1 MRAALAAFLVSIAS
15 GWLAGCAGM
24 YPVAVTTRLP
34 AGLNVTPYSRLLVA
48 GFVGG
53 GIDDVDTNA
62 ETVRLL
68 RSQLRAARSLTIISA
83 DAMPIT
89 RATLADP
96 AFWRR
101 VGEEYQNP
109 LVLTGIVVLTS
120 ERHTDLMY
128 REREF
133 FDDEGRRRIEM
144 NRTAVEIETR
154 TLTARLL
161 YIDGQTGAIIHARVF
176 REDTSHAASQTVPAL
191 SSYFELMA
199 RLVPEVLGTVSDH
212 TVVGSRTLLR

>member
-1 MRAALAAFLVSIAS
+1 MRAPLTAFLVSS
-15 GWLAGCAGM
+15 TSLRLAACVGT
-24 YPVAVTTRLP
+24 YPVAVTMCVP
-34 AGLNVTPYSRLLVA
+34 PELNVTPYSRLLVA

-53 GIDDVDTNA
+53 GIEDVDTNVG
-62 ETVRLL
+62 TVRLL

-89 RATLADP
+89 RAAFADP
-96 AFWRR
+96 VSWRR

-109 LVLTGIVVLTS
+109 LVLTGIVVLS
-120 ERHTDLMY
+120 AERHTDVRY
-128 REREF
+128 RQRES
-133 FDDEGRRRIEM
+133 FDDEGPRRVEMSRIAAE
-144 NRTAVEIETR
+144 VETG
-154 TLTARLL
+154 TLTARSI
-161 YIDGQTGAIIHARVF
+161 YIDGPTGAIVHTHTF

-212 TVVGSRTLLR
+212 TAVGSRTLLR

>member
-1 MRAALAAFLVSIAS
+1 M
-15 GWLAGCAGM
+15 
-24 YPVAVTTRLP
+24 
-34 AGLNVTPYSRLLVA
+34 
-48 GFVGG
+48 
-53 GIDDVDTNA
+53 
-62 ETVRLL
+62 
-68 RSQLRAARSLTIISA
+68 
-83 DAMPIT
+83 
-89 RATLADP
+89 
-96 AFWRR
+96 
-101 VGEEYQNP
+101 
-109 LVLTGIVVLTS
+109 VLTGIVVLTS